1 MNEYYG
7 DNTRWFVG
15 RIINDQDPD
24 ERGRFQ
30 VRIHGVHSSDVED
43 RYLPWAETMLPTTEG
58 GVSGI
63 GRIPQMKRSAFVFGF
78 FLDGAQSQNPIIL
91 GSMSHVE
98 LPSSTQQ
105 RGAAEGGR
113 IDLLDPKSV
122 GKEGVLISN
131 QQRQIYQE
139 GAAEL
144 RELRVLTM
152 DILISNGLP
161 TVSAAGVCGNIEI
174 ESNFNPKAELKN
186 DVEHSLGIAQWNK
199 RWNRWQRLEAYAAE
213 LNEDPFDYFLQMKFL
228 IYDMKTGGIHK
239 CWEHLS
245 NVANI
250 TNFDGAKDDKNSTW
264 YFFDVF
270 EKADPAKYV
279 YKKRSRPGAARQ
291 AFEDYKASLIA
302 SAEYN
307 YTSARAG

>member
-30 VRIHGVHSSDVED
+30 VRIHGVHSNEVED
-43 RYLPWAETMLPTTEG
+43 IYLPWAETVLPTTEG

-63 GRIPQMKRSAFVFGF
+63 GKIPQLKKSALVFGF
-78 FLDGAQSQNPIIL
+78 FLDGKQSQNPVIM
-91 GSMSHVE
+91 GSMSHIE
-98 LPSSTQQ
+98 MPSSTQVQ
-105 RGAAEGGR
+105 AAVEGGR
-113 IDLLDPKSV
+113 VDLLDPKSI
-122 GKEGVLISN
+122 GKEGVLISR
-131 QQRQIYQE
+131 QQRQMYKD
-139 GAAEL
+139 GTANL

-152 DILISNGLP
+152 DILVANGLP
-161 TVSAAGVCGNIEI
+161 VKSAAGVTGNLEI
-174 ESNFNPKAELKN
+174 ESNFDPRAVADNEP
-186 DVEHSLGIAQWNK
+186 SYGIAQWNK
-199 RWNRWQRLEAYAAE
+199 NWNRWQRLEAYAAE

-245 NVANI
+245 NPANI

-270 EKADPAKYV
+270 EKAAPENYV
-279 YKKRSRPGAARQ
+279 SKKRSRPGAARE
-291 AFEDYKASLIA
+291 AFEDYQASLNA

-307 YTSARAG
+307 YISARAG